1 MQLGEVRT
9 ASAFY
14 VNMLQR
20 KVTLL
25 QVQMLYSR
33 FLCVLIFGIV
43 FLSEMRRI
51 TRAYTF
57 SQLMQVHATDFA
69 FSLRCGSRSTERSD
83 TKQFS
88 K

>member
-43 FLSEMRRI
+43 FFQR
-51 TRAYTF
+51 
-57 SQLMQVHATDFA
+57 
-69 FSLRCGSRSTERSD
+69 
-83 TKQFS
+83 
-88 K
+88 